1 MRDDRAD
8 SSAELPVRERIESGL
23 AEIFGSF
30 QPDQVDQL
38 TRLVSLLTEWAPRM
52 NLTGHRDPMDI
63 ASRLILDAAAL
74 AHCLPELDS
83 AANLADLGS
92 GAGFPGLPIAILK
105 PHLTVLLIE
114 SRQKRHHFQREAR
127 RQLRLERVTP
137 VLGRSDEIESSPCD
151 VVVAQAMTQPEQA
164 LASMKLWS
172 RAGGIL
178 VLPAAETAARPR
190 LPDSSAVLE
199 RRSYRVPFT
208 GVSRQVWIARISP
221 S

>member
-8 SSAELPVRERIESGL
+8 SSAEMPVRERIESGL
-23 AEIFGSF
+23 VEIFGSF
-30 QPDQVDQL
+30 QPDQVAQL
-38 TRLVSLLTEWAPRM
+38 TRLVSLLAEWAPRM

-74 AHCLPELDS
+74 AHCLPELAS

-92 GAGFPGLPIAILK
+92 GAGFPGLPIAILR
-105 PHLTVLLIE
+105 PQLSVSLIE

-127 RQLRLERVTP
+127 RQLGLERVIP
-137 VLGRSDEIESSPCD
+137 VLGRSDEIETRPSD

-164 LASMKLWS
+164 LASMKRWA

-178 VLPAAETAARPR
+178 VLPAAEMAERPR
-190 LPDSSAVLE
+190 LPDLDAPLE

-208 GVSRQVWIARISP
+208 GVSRQLWVARVAP